1 MMHSY
6 KFALAT
12 IAAFAIAAPIA
23 QAAETTDTVKI
34 TDATRSSTTPTC
46 AAVQLKSI
54 RTDFPQA
61 SQSRG
66 ESGDVILKVTI
77 GQDGRAAKTQVA
89 QSSGYR
95 ALDKAAADSVVQHWR
110 FDVARCAASQ
120 LPTDSFVTV
129 QFQRAPRYTVYGSL
143 NTHRVPASNSAQTQ
157 AQTLAQG
164 RCDTARNDAGD
175 QIVAC
180 LSGASPATTSD
191 RPSLASRS
199 DSSSSN

>member
-1 MMHSY
+1 MLSY
-6 KFALAT
+6 KFALT
-12 IAAFAIAAPIA
+12 TAAVLTFAASLA
-23 QAAETTDTVKI
+23 QAAETTDPVKVAA
-34 TDATRSSTTPTC
+34 ATRSTTTPTC
-46 AAVQLKSI
+46 EAVQLKSI

-66 ESGDVILKVTI
+66 EHGDVILKVTI
-77 GQDGRAAKTQVA
+77 GQDGRAAKTQVT

-95 ALDKAAADSVVQHWR
+95 ALDKAASDSVAQHWR
-110 FDVARCAASQ
+110 FDVAHCAASQ

-129 QFQRAPRYTVYGSL
+129 QFQHAPRYTVYGSL
-143 NTHRVPASNSAQTQ
+143 NTHRAPASNSAQTQ

-180 LSGASPATTSD
+180 LSSASPATTRD

-199 DSSSSN
+199 NSSSSN